1 MDLSNNTETVQR
13 LFDDSSLLD
22 ILLGVEEYF
31 DNADLY
37 VFSNWIDGEI
47 VEGPV
52 VSKYWVEVTLKYDM
66 DKMPD
71 PRGAY
76 LFENQGTKIMVRQD
90 VERVIPKYAKDMD
103 DLDIESGKVKEEK
116 VPVILIKFVIP
127 RRLVDAASVE
137 EYNLLDDDLEEAG
150 GVPQDNMEEPMDD
163 MEQAPEDEELM

>member
-1 MDLSNNTETVQR
+1 MEYDVRGTVQK
-13 LFDDSSLLD
+13 LFDDSGLMD

-37 VFSNWIDGEI
+37 VFQGWIDGEI

-137 EYNLLDDDLEEAG
+137 EYNLLDDDMEETG
-150 GVPQDNMEEPMDD
+150 DVLQDNMEEPMDD

>member
-1 MDLSNNTETVQR
+1 MEYDVRGTVQK
-13 LFDDSSLLD
+13 LFDDSGLMD

-37 VFSNWIDGEI
+37 VFQGWIDGEI

-103 DLDIESGKVKEEK
+103 DLDIESGKVKEKK

>member
-1 MDLSNNTETVQR
+1 MEYDVRGTVQK
-13 LFDDSSLLD
+13 LFDDSGLMD

-37 VFSNWIDGEI
+37 VFQGWIDGEI

-137 EYNLLDDDLEEAG
+137 EYNLLDDDMEETG
-150 GVPQDNMEEPMDD
+150 DVPQDNMEEPMDD

>member
-1 MDLSNNTETVQR
+1 MEYDVRGTVQK
-13 LFDDSSLLD
+13 LFDDSGLMD

-37 VFSNWIDGEI
+37 VFQGWIDGEI

-137 EYNLLDDDLEEAG
+137 EYKLLDDMEETG
-150 GVPQDNMEEPMDD
+150 DVPQDNMEEPMDD
-163 MEQAPEDEELM
+163 MKQAPEDEELM

>member
-1 MDLSNNTETVQR
+1 MEYDVRGTVQK
-13 LFDDSSLLD
+13 LFDDSGLMD

-37 VFSNWIDGEI
+37 VFQGWIDGEI

-52 VSKYWVEVTLKYDM
+52 VSKYWVEVTLKYDL

-137 EYNLLDDDLEEAG
+137 EYKLLDDDMEETG
-150 GVPQDNMEEPMDD
+150 DVPQDNMEEPMDD

>member
-1 MDLSNNTETVQR
+1 MEYDVRGTVQK
-13 LFDDSSLLD
+13 LFDDSGLMD

-37 VFSNWIDGEI
+37 VFQGWIDGEI

-90 VERVIPKYAKDMD
+90 VERVIPKYAEDMD
-103 DLDIESGKVKEEK
+103 GLDIESGKVKEKK

-137 EYNLLDDDLEEAG
+137 EYNLLDDDMEETG
-150 GVPQDNMEEPMDD
+150 DVSQDNMEEPMDD

>member
-1 MDLSNNTETVQR
+1 MEYDVRGTVQK
-13 LFDDSSLLD
+13 LFDDSGLMD

-37 VFSNWIDGEI
+37 VFQGWIDGEI

-137 EYNLLDDDLEEAG
+137 EYNLLDDDMEETG
-150 GVPQDNMEEPMDD
+150 DVPQYNMEEPMDD

>member
-1 MDLSNNTETVQR
+1 MEYDVRGTVQK
-13 LFDDSSLLD
+13 LFDDSGLMD

-37 VFSNWIDGEI
+37 VFQGWIDGEI

-137 EYNLLDDDLEEAG
+137 EYKLLDDDMEETG
-150 GVPQDNMEEPMDD
+150 DVLQDNMEEPMDD

>member
-90 VERVIPKYAKDMD
+90 VERVIPKYAEDMD
-103 DLDIESGKVKEEK
+103 GLDIESGKVKEEK

-137 EYNLLDDDLEEAG
+137 EYKLLDDDMEETG
-150 GVPQDNMEEPMDD
+150 DVPQDNMEEPMDD

>member
-1 MDLSNNTETVQR
+1 MEYDVRGTVQK
-13 LFDDSSLLD
+13 LFDDSGLMD

-37 VFSNWIDGEI
+37 VFQGWIDGEI

-76 LFENQGTKIMVRQD
+76 LFENQGTKIMVPQD

-137 EYNLLDDDLEEAG
+137 EYKLLDDDMEETG
-150 GVPQDNMEEPMDD
+150 DVPQDNMEEPMDD

>member
-137 EYNLLDDDLEEAG
+137 EYKLLDDDMEETG
-150 GVPQDNMEEPMDD
+150 DVPQDNMEEPMDD

>member
-1 MDLSNNTETVQR
+1 MEYDVRGTVQK
-13 LFDDSSLLD
+13 LFDDSGLMD

-37 VFSNWIDGEI
+37 VFQGWIDGEI

-137 EYNLLDDDLEEAG
+137 EYKLLDDDMEETG
-150 GVPQDNMEEPMDD
+150 DVPQDNMEEPMDN

>member
-1 MDLSNNTETVQR
+1 MEYDVRGTVQK
-13 LFDDSSLLD
+13 LFDDSGLMD

-137 EYNLLDDDLEEAG
+137 EYKLLDDDMEETG
-150 GVPQDNMEEPMDD
+150 DVPQDNMEEPMDD

>member
-1 MDLSNNTETVQR
+1 MEYDVRGTVQK
-13 LFDDSSLLD
+13 LFDDSGLMD

-37 VFSNWIDGEI
+37 VFQGWIDGEI

-103 DLDIESGKVKEEK
+103 DLDIESGKVKEKK

-137 EYNLLDDDLEEAG
+137 EYKLLDDDLEEAG

>member
-1 MDLSNNTETVQR
+1 MEYDVRGTVQK
-13 LFDDSSLLD
+13 LFDDSGLMD

-37 VFSNWIDGEI
+37 VFQGWIDGEI

-90 VERVIPKYAKDMD
+90 VERVIPKYAEDMD
-103 DLDIESGKVKEEK
+103 GLDIESGKVKEKK

>member
-1 MDLSNNTETVQR
+1 MEYDVRGTVQK
-13 LFDDSSLLD
+13 LFDDSGLMD

-37 VFSNWIDGEI
+37 VFDNWIDGEI

-66 DKMPD
+66 GKMPD

-127 RRLVDAASVE
+127 RRLVDVASVE
-137 EYNLLDDDLEEAG
+137 EYKLLDDDMEETG
-150 GVPQDNMEEPMDD
+150 DVPQDNMEEPMDD

>member
-1 MDLSNNTETVQR
+1 MEYDVRGTVQK
-13 LFDDSSLLD
+13 LFDDSGLMD

-127 RRLVDAASVE
+127 RRLVDVASVE
-137 EYNLLDDDLEEAG
+137 EYKLLDDDMEETG
-150 GVPQDNMEEPMDD
+150 DVPQDNMEEPMDD

>member
-1 MDLSNNTETVQR
+1 MEYDVRGTVQQ
-13 LFDDSSLLD
+13 LFDDSGLMD

-37 VFSNWIDGEI
+37 VFQGWIDGEI

-90 VERVIPKYAKDMD
+90 VERVIPKYAEDMD
-103 DLDIESGKVKEEK
+103 GLDIESGKVKEKK

>member
-1 MDLSNNTETVQR
+1 MEYDVRGTVQK
-13 LFDDSSLLD
+13 LFDDSGLMD

-37 VFSNWIDGEI
+37 VFDNWIDGEI

-137 EYNLLDDDLEEAG
+137 EYNLLDDDMEETG
-150 GVPQDNMEEPMDD
+150 DVPQDNMEEPMDD

>member
-1 MDLSNNTETVQR
+1 MEYDVRGTVQK
-13 LFDDSSLLD
+13 LFDDSGLMD

-37 VFSNWIDGEI
+37 VFQGWIDGEI

-52 VSKYWVEVTLKYDM
+52 VSKYWVEVTLKYDL

-137 EYNLLDDDLEEAG
+137 EYKLLDDDMEETG
-150 GVPQDNMEEPMDD
+150 DVPQDNMEEPMDD
-163 MEQAPEDEELM
+163 MGQAPEDEELM

>member
-137 EYNLLDDDLEEAG
+137 EYNLLDDDMEETG
-150 GVPQDNMEEPMDD
+150 DVMEEPMDD

>member
-1 MDLSNNTETVQR
+1 MEYDVRGTVQK
-13 LFDDSSLLD
+13 LFDDSGLMD

-37 VFSNWIDGEI
+37 VFQGWIDGEI

-137 EYNLLDDDLEEAG
+137 EYKLLDDDMEETG
-150 GVPQDNMEEPMDD
+150 DVPQDNMEGPMDD

>member
-1 MDLSNNTETVQR
+1 MEYDVRGTVQK
-13 LFDDSSLLD
+13 LFDDSGLMD

-116 VPVILIKFVIP
+116 VPVILIKFVIIIWVNAYS
-127 RRLVDAASVE
+127 RIYILI
-137 EYNLLDDDLEEAG
+137 LLRKI
-150 GVPQDNMEEPMDD
+150 
-163 MEQAPEDEELM
+163 

>member
-1 MDLSNNTETVQR
+1 MEYDVRGTVQK
-13 LFDDSSLLD
+13 LFDDSGLMD

-37 VFSNWIDGEI
+37 VFQGWIDGEI

-137 EYNLLDDDLEEAG
+137 EYKLLDDDMEETG
-150 GVPQDNMEEPMDD
+150 DVPQDNMEEPMDD

>member
-1 MDLSNNTETVQR
+1 MEYDVRGTVQK
-13 LFDDSSLLD
+13 LFDDSGLMD

-37 VFSNWIDGEI
+37 VFQGWIDGEI

-52 VSKYWVEVTLKYDM
+52 VSKYWVEVTLKYDL

-137 EYNLLDDDLEEAG
+137 EYNLLDDDMEETG
-150 GVPQDNMEEPMDD
+150 DVPQDNMEEPMDD

>member
-1 MDLSNNTETVQR
+1 MEYDVRGTVQK
-13 LFDDSSLLD
+13 LFDDSGLMD

-137 EYNLLDDDLEEAG
+137 EYNLLDDDMEETG
-150 GVPQDNMEEPMDD
+150 DVPQYNMEEPMDD

>member
-1 MDLSNNTETVQR
+1 MEYDVRGTVQK
-13 LFDDSSLLD
+13 LFDDSGLMD

-37 VFSNWIDGEI
+37 VFQGWIDGEI

-52 VSKYWVEVTLKYDM
+52 VSKYWVEVTLKYDL

-127 RRLVDAASVE
+127 RRLVEAASVE
-137 EYNLLDDDLEEAG
+137 EYKLLDDDMEETG
-150 GVPQDNMEEPMDD
+150 DVPQDNMEEPMDD

>member
-1 MDLSNNTETVQR
+1 MEYDVRGTVQK
-13 LFDDSSLLD
+13 LFDDSGLMD

-37 VFSNWIDGEI
+37 VFDNWIDGEI

-137 EYNLLDDDLEEAG
+137 EYKLLDDDMEETG
-150 GVPQDNMEEPMDD
+150 DVPQDNMEEPMDD

>member
-52 VSKYWVEVTLKYDM
+52 VSKYWVEVTLKYDL

-137 EYNLLDDDLEEAG
+137 EYKLLDDDMEETG
-150 GVPQDNMEEPMDD
+150 DVPQDNMEEPMDD

>member
-127 RRLVDAASVE
+127 RRLVDVASVE
-137 EYNLLDDDLEEAG
+137 EYKLLDDDMEETG
-150 GVPQDNMEEPMDD
+150 DVPQDNMEEPMDD

>member
-1 MDLSNNTETVQR
+1 MEYDVRGTVQK
-13 LFDDSSLLD
+13 LFDDSGLMD

-37 VFSNWIDGEI
+37 VFDNWIDGEI

-127 RRLVDAASVE
+127 RLLVDAASVE
-137 EYNLLDDDLEEAG
+137 EYKLLDDDMEETG
-150 GVPQDNMEEPMDD
+150 DVPQDNMEEPMDD